1 MRKLRM
7 VYAWQLSAHGLR
19 MVYAGLRMVY
29 AWFTHGLRMVYAWFT
44 HGFRKVY
51 AWFTHGLRMVYAK
64 QLMFTHV
71 DSFVS
76 KDLSMIRMFTL
87 LRLFHG
93 ILT

>member
-1 MRKLRM
+1 M
-7 VYAWQLSAHGLR
+7 HGLR
-19 MVYAGLRMVY
+19 MVYSWFRHDLRKVY

-44 HGFRKVY
+44 HG
-51 AWFTHGLRMVYAK
+51 LRMVYSWFTQGLGIVYKK

-71 DSFVS
+71 DSIVS

-87 LRLFHG
+87 FLG

>member
-1 MRKLRM
+1 M
-7 VYAWQLSAHGLR
+7 VC
-19 MVYAGLRMVY
+19 

-44 HGFRKVY
+44 LGLRMVYAMFMQVYALFTHCLRIVY
-51 AWFTHGLRMVYAK
+51 AWFTHGLRK

-87 LRLFHG
+87 YLG